1 MAASNPVRL
10 VPSEGTGRPVGAAVL
25 IAMIITIGLLKPW
38 GSGAGP
44 PSPPPIAAPG
54 GVQAGGV
61 ISSPIDNLAADPAL
75 SPAPRSSPPSNT
87 SGPCYFGLA
96 WRLFT
101 AETTSVGPVHTWYDL
116 QPLQASGPTDPRI
129 RVVQVHSS
137 AIRQLG
143 YCPVTLPNG
152 PIHALGTDAWQLV
165 PGAAPRLIGL
175 TLAAGIGPADSD
187 QGVVYLPPA
196 APNGLPVP
204 VWAPSVYVF
213 VVRLAT
219 VPVTEEWFAVDIT

>member
-1 MAASNPVRL
+1 MAASDRVRL
-10 VPSEGTGRPVGAAVL
+10 VPSEGTGRPLGVAVL
-25 IAMIITIGLLKPW
+25 IAVIIAIGLLKPW

-44 PSPPPIAAPG
+44 PPPPVAGPG
-54 GVQAGGV
+54 GAQPGGAP
-61 ISSPIDNLAADPAL
+61 SSPMAARAADPAL
-75 SPAPRSSPPSNT
+75 NPVPRPSPPTNI

-101 AETTSVGPVHTWYDL
+101 AETTGVGPVHTWYDL
-116 QPLQASGPTDPRI
+116 QPFEASGPTDPRI

-143 YCPVTLPNG
+143 FCPVTQPNG
-152 PIHALGTDAWQLV
+152 PIHVLGTDAWQLV
-165 PGAAPRLIGL
+165 PGAAPRPIGL
-175 TLAAGIGPADSD
+175 PLAVGIGPADSD
-187 QGVVYLPPA
+187 EGVVYLPPP
-196 APNGLPVP
+196 APNGFPVP

-219 VPVTEEWFAVDIT
+219 EPVSEEWFAVDIT

>member
-1 MAASNPVRL
+1 VTTSNPVRL
-10 VPSEGTGRPVGAAVL
+10 VPSEGTCRPVGAVVL
-25 IAMIITIGLLKPW
+25 IAMIIAIGLLKPW

-44 PSPPPIAAPG
+44 PPPPIAALG
-54 GVQAGGV
+54 GAQAGAV

-75 SPAPRSSPPSNT
+75 SPFLRPSPPSNT

-101 AETTSVGPVHTWYDL
+101 AETTSVGPVHTWYEL

-143 YCPVTLPNG
+143 YCPVTEPNG
-152 PIHALGTDAWQLV
+152 PIHALGTAAWQLV

-175 TLAAGIGPADSD
+175 TLAPGIGPADSD
-187 QGVVYLPPA
+187 EGVVYLPPA
-196 APNGLPVP
+196 APNGSPAP
-204 VWAPSVYVF
+204 VWLPSVYVF
-213 VVRLAT
+213 MVRLAT